1 MSKRSAFWDNY
12 KGILIFLVVFGHFI
26 YSYATKCNG
35 SWADTLF
42 TFIYMFHMPAFIFV
56 SGFFSKSANAKSSKS
71 LLKLLLYYLVFNFS
85 MMAFLYLYKGNSLNI
100 LTPYNSYW
108 YILSLI
114 FWRISIKPLAKIK
127 GILPISIIISLLLGF
142 WSIPN
147 LLSIRRTIAFFPFFL
162 MGYKFEKKTIK
173 NILKKKTTKKTIA
186 YLIIGMLLGF
196 GTIVILKQNNPFTL
210 SMLLMGT
217 YQHYYEI
224 IYRIIIFIIATM
236 VIWGMLGAIPQ
247 NEIPILTKLGR
258 NSLLIYLIHRFI
270 TIVFYTKL
278 SASDYTG
285 IFIIYSFIATIILC
299 LIFSSNKLNKMINK
313 IFNKIV
319 ELILTK
325 NSAKIILMIFFIILL
340 ALKPIKIVYNSIQ
353 KTVLE
358 ENKEEATN
366 VTELDNII
374 KISYVG
380 DLILLKNQVTSA
392 YDDET
397 GKYDFKPMF
406 EYVKPYF
413 EDADYAIGVFEGP
426 SAGTDRLY
434 STSNYGDGIKLY
446 LNFPDEFAEAVKW
459 SGIDYVTTANNH
471 LLDCGEKGAIRT
483 LDVLDKV
490 GLDHSGSYR
499 DEKEKD
505 TLSVVDVDGVKIAI
519 LSYASSVNYYNNEAL
534 NEELPYI
541 TSIIPKEDNKYYDE
555 LVEEIEEDFEQAK
568 DAKVDLI
575 IVMAHMGTQFKH
587 TTNDFQDKW
596 NKKFAELGA
605 DIILGDHAHAVQP
618 VEYIDST
625 LVINCPGNFANSYNY
640 YDGDATAIANIYI
653 DKTSK
658 KVVASSIVPMYTQEM
673 KKGYFRALPIYDII
687 NNRDL
692 YEELSADEMLRVSE
706 VKNLVL
712 DVMINQKVTFDDNRK
727 EYYFIE
733 NDFYKNMTPLWELN
747 TKYQDNQLYQLINE
761 ANSVT
766 FIGDSITE
774 GTKNNLQPWYL
785 PLMSGFRDK
794 KITNISKGS
803 YTTLLMLNTYEKEI
817 LKSNSDVYVIALGT
831 NDVRYRNKKNCAM
844 TSEQYV
850 VNIDKII
857 NLIYQSNEDA
867 KIVLIAP
874 WMTLDDD
881 KISKL
886 PPAEK
891 DAMIDAY
898 SEALKQYSIEN
909 EFLYI
914 NPNPY
919 LRNFFKNN
927 DYKNYMVDAI
937 HPNEFLGLIVYSEAV
952 AANSP

>member
-26 YSYATKCNG
+26 YSYATKCDG
-35 SWADTLF
+35 SWANTLF

-56 SGFFSKSANAKSSKS
+56 SGYFSKSKNTNSPKS
-71 LLKLLLYYLVFNFS
+71 LLKLLFYYLVFNFG
-85 MMAFLYLYKGNSLNI
+85 MMFFLNIYKGTSLDL

-114 FWRISIKPLAKIK
+114 FWRISIKPLSKIK
-127 GILPISIIISLLLGF
+127 GILPLSIIISLLLGY
-142 WSIPN
+142 WSFPN
-147 LLSIRRTIAFFPFFL
+147 LLSIRRTVAFFPFFL
-162 MGYKFEKKTIK
+162 MGYKFEKAMLDNLLSKRTIK
-173 NILKKKTTKKTIA
+173 KSIIYFILIA
-186 YLIIGMLLGF
+186 LISLCIIM
-196 GTIVILKQNNPFTL
+196 VIHNNNPFTL

-217 YQHYYEI
+217 YQHAYEV
-224 IYRIIIFIIATM
+224 IYRIIIFIVATM
-236 VIWGMLGAIPQ
+236 AILGMLFTVFQ
-247 NEIPILTKLGR
+247 NEVPILTKIGR
-258 NSLLIYLIHRFI
+258 NSLLIYLVHRFI
-270 TIVFYTKL
+270 TIIFYNIFT
-278 SASDYTG
+278 SSDYSG
-285 IFIIYSFIATIILC
+285 IFIIYSFIASIVLC
-299 LIFSSNKLNKMINK
+299 LLFSTNKLNNIVNS
-313 IFNKIV
+313 IFDKGV
-319 ELILTK
+319 ELVMTK
-325 NSAKIILMIFFIILL
+325 NIAKSTLVFCFVMLL
-340 ALKPIKIVYNSIQ
+340 ALKPIKIFYDSVQELVSN
-353 KTVLE
+353 E
-358 ENKEEATN
+358 EVIINEEK
-366 VTELDNII
+366 DNFI

-426 SAGTDRLY
+426 SAGTDRPY

-618 VEYIDST
+618 IEYIDST

-687 NNRDL
+687 NNKDL

-844 TSEQYV
+844 TSEQYIE
-850 VNIDKII
+850 NIEKII
-857 NLIYQSNEDA
+857 KLIHQSNEDA

-874 WMTLDDD
+874 WMTLDNDQ
-881 KISKL
+881 ISKL

-891 DAMIDAY
+891 DAMIDEY

-909 EFLYI
+909 EILYI

-919 LRNFFKNN
+919 LRDFFEDK
-927 DYKNYMVDAI
+927 DYSNYMIDDV
-937 HPNEFLGLIVYSEAV
+937 HPNEFLGIFVYSEAV
-952 AANSP
+952 LASSV